1 MAFKY
6 TNSKGKAYYL
16 HASVRM
22 TSSGKE
28 QRLYF
33 FSQTVKDG
41 ALDAVPAGYT
51 VVESSNGLPLLKSAK

>member
-16 HASVRM
+16 HANVRKLA
-22 TSSGKE
+22 SGKE

-33 FSQTVKDG
+33 FSQTIKEG
-41 ALDAVPAGYT
+41 ALDAVPAGYQVT
-51 VVESSNGLPLLKSAK
+51 ESPNGLPLLKRSK

>member
-16 HASVRM
+16 HANVRKLA
-22 TSSGKE
+22 SGKE

-33 FSQTVKDG
+33 FSQTIKEG
-41 ALDAVPAGYT
+41 ALDAVPAGFQ
-51 VVESSNGLPLLKSAK
+51 VVESPNGLPLLKRSK